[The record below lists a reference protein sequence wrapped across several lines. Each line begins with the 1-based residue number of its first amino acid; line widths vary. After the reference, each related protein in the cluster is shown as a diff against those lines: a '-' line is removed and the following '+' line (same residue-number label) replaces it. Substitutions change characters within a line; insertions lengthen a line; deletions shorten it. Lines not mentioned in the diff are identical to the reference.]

1 MSRINP
7 SQDLYFPS
15 KRDRW
20 LVGLI
25 WGSVLASV
33 VGGVIPLAL
42 PGTPWIEVCLV
53 GGLLVSIDALMLWV
67 LYGTGYHVKQDV
79 LLIRC
84 GPFSFR
90 VPLADIESIVPGNSI
105 LSSPACSIDRLKI
118 VYGLSQQS
126 IMISPADKPGFL
138 SAIVQQCP
146 SLMMHHGRVQKN
158 TGSSSTAIEPTV
170 QPQILA

>member
-1 MSRINP
+1 MPSTNP
-7 SQDLYFPS
+7 TQNRYFPS

-20 LVGLI
+20 IVVLI
-25 WGSVLASV
+25 WGSLLISV
-33 VGGVIPLAL
+33 VGGIVPLVVDGASWTELAL
-42 PGTPWIEVCLV
+42 MASLV
-53 GGLLVSIDALMLWV
+53 IGLDGLMLWV
-67 LYGTGYHVKQDV
+67 LYGTGYRVTQDV

-90 VPLADIESIVPGNSI
+90 VLLADIESIVPGNSL

-126 IMISPADKPGFL
+126 MMISPADKPSFL

-146 SLMMHHGRVQKN
+146 TLVVLHDRVRKR
-158 TGSSSTAIEPTV
+158 THSPDLTVDPTIQSKV
-170 QPQILA
+170 MV